1 MTPSNGGAQ
10 APGAVAPRLPRH
22 PAARR
27 GRGNLSGDVQKRTT
41 TRPAPRPTPR
51 RRGSGRT
58 GAGPLA
64 ALSDP
69 STPLTGRGL
78 LAAAKA
84 LTRLEV
90 APQANGLRQQIR
102 DTNQQG
108 AAVQQRVGD
117 YYRQFGLLAGAAVG
131 DQQAASDRTNAAL
144 KAITDQAQG
153 AIATAGDD
161 ATARTQAM
169 ADRGLDGGAFA
180 RLAAETAAQR
190 QLASQYGQASRTSG
204 ALQGGN
210 YEGLTATAKTIGAQR
225 GQESLG
231 QVANAF
237 ARQNETPL
245 AKLADLRGQR
255 GALLTKN
262 VGALRQAERD
272 YQLAAG
278 TLGLNQQKAAAD
290 VANDRANRRL
300 RASEFDM
307 NRAMKDRQFRLDVQK
322 VGLTDARD
330 RYQREHG
337 LGPYKP
343 ATGARAKKLTPTQV
357 NEAFGQIDQARSTIA
372 NIRQQAPS
380 MTTQQI
386 RQALT
391 NGYYLGN
398 VDGRTTRL
406 SVPKIKGGGYGAYV
420 NSAMDL
426 ALNGYLSPANITA
439 LHRAGLLIHGRYKT
453 TAPKT
458 VPPMQGLGLTGRSP
472 FGG

>member
-22 PAARR
+22 PAAHRV
-27 GRGNLSGDVQKRTT
+27 RGNLSGDVQKRTT
-41 TRPAPRPTPR
+41 TRPAPRPAPR
-51 RRGSGRT
+51 GRAGGRR
-58 GAGPLA
+58 GAGPLV

-102 DTNQQG
+102 DTNQQA

-117 YYRQFGLLAGAAVG
+117 YYRQFGLLASAAVG

-210 YEGLTATAKTIGAQR
+210 YEGLTSTAKTIGAQR

-237 ARQNETPL
+237 ARQNEAPL
-245 AKLADLRGQR
+245 AKLAELRGQR

-262 VGALRQAERD
+262 VGALRESERN
-272 YQLAAG
+272 YQLARG
-278 TLGLNQQKAAAD
+278 TLGLNQAKAASD
-290 VANDRANRRL
+290 VASEAADRRL
-300 RASEFDM
+300 SLRKFNMDT
-307 NRAMKDRQFRLDVQK
+307 AMKDRQFRLDVQK
-322 VGLTDARD
+322 LGLDAAKD

-337 LGPYKP
+337 LGSYRP
-343 ATGARAKKLTPTQV
+343 AASRRRSGGITTNQANGYYAEITKAKGVAQQLH
-357 NEAFGQIDQARSTIA
+357 
-372 NIRQQAPS
+372 RQGF
-380 MTTQQI
+380 TTAEI
-386 RQALT
+386 RQAMT
-391 NGYYLGN
+391 NGYYTVKVYEQGP
-398 VDGRTTRL
+398 DGRPTRRQKL
-406 SVPKIKGGGYGAYV
+406 DRNGVPITQRYYVPRIDGGGTGTFA
-420 NSAMDL
+420 NTAMDL
-426 ALNGYLSPANITA
+426 VFRGGVSPANVRA
-439 LHRAGLLIHGRYKT
+439 LH
-453 TAPKT
+453 
-458 VPPMQGLGLTGRSP
+458 QLGLRNLRTRYVIL
-472 FGG
+472 